1 MIRLKISEDINK
13 KDLRKELEA
22 FLQALLKF
30 TPLSI
35 NLKFVSEG
43 FINKYFSLMEET
55 AKSELINISLKGD
68 LALSQKAL
76 EIQESFSNLSSA
88 FPVLI
93 KSDVLNMEEVP
104 DYSSLF
110 ERASSVSSA
119 AGQPFN
125 KAASESQANK
135 IHQEALYMNSKE
147 DIREISQRLALL
159 NSQSLLGRGIK

>member
-43 FINKYFSLMEET
+43 FISKYFSLMEET
-55 AKSELINISLKGD
+55 AKSELLNMSMKED

-76 EIQESFSNLSSA
+76 EIQESFSNLLSA

-93 KSDVLNMEEVP
+93 KSDVLNIEESL
-104 DYSSLF
+104 DYSSLL

-119 AGQPFN
+119 AGQSFS
-125 KAASESQANK
+125 KAASESQLSK
-135 IHQEALYMNSKE
+135 PQQEALYMNSKE